1 MAIKMYNKKTG
12 KVVDVND
19 DKVAAAKMN
28 GLMLYAEYEK
38 DKKMKE
44 TIYFRHPLYEQIG
57 VIASNGN
64 WAPDMENKGFVRC
77 PKDWK
82 PVKKEKA
89 KE

>member
-1 MAIKMYNKKTG
+1 MSVKMYNPKT
-12 KVVDVND
+12 KRTVDVND
-19 DKVAAAKMN
+19 DKVAAAKTN
-28 GLMLYAEYEK
+28 GLVLYADYEK

-44 TIYFRHPLYEQIG
+44 TIYFRHPTYEQLG

-64 WAPDMENKGFVRC
+64 WAPDMESKGFVRC
-77 PKDWK
+77 PVDWK